1 MSQDGTKIFKQEFE
15 SSFTFTRSTG
25 PIVGRFLTELRDRKI
40 FGIVGSDGKVLVPP
54 LEYDPKTFA
63 ALEKFVEVEQYGTVQ
78 SWCWVKEPREKH
90 LLKRPFAFAL
100 ILLVGAD
107 TAMVHM
113 VDVGDESAMSTGMRV
128 KARWAEE
135 TRGSITDI
143 ECFEPTP

>member
-1 MSQDGTKIFKQEFE
+1 MPQDEPKLLKREFE

-40 FGIVGSDGKVLVPP
+40 FGIVGSDGKVLMPP

-63 ALEKFVEVEQYGTVQ
+63 ALETFVEVGQRGTVQ

-100 ILLVGAD
+100 ILLDGAD
-107 TAMVHM
+107 TPMVHM
-113 VDVGDESAMSTGMRV
+113 VDAGGESAMSTGMQV
-128 KARWAEE
+128 KVRWAEE

-143 ECFEPTP
+143 ECFEPV